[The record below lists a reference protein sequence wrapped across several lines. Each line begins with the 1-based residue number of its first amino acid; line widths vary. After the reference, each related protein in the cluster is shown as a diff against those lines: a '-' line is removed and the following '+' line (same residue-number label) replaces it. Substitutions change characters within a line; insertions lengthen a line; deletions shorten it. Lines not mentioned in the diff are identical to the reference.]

1 MTRVRSPGYPS
12 ISLPQA
18 IDITKKL
25 HDHNRTNPIDR
36 EAAAKDIGY
45 TGLTGQ
51 SAKILAGLQHYGLV
65 EKAGKGGVKVSRT
78 AVDIIHPVSQAGRKA
93 ALREA
98 AFTPGLFHTLASR
111 FSDGVPSENA
121 LRSYLMRENF
131 SSVAITPAVM
141 SFLETYRFLQQ
152 EGASESL
159 NAEVGTDLVLSSA
172 DVLEGDD
179 MTESQQQ
186 PVGREM
192 AVRQPF
198 GTIAMGANERVVY
211 VEEGGPG
218 QYLKLVASGEVDDYL
233 LEAIE
238 DFVKRQRKRL
248 TRASRDEPEPPQVN

>member
-1 MTRVRSPGYPS
+1 MTRIRSPGYPS

-18 IDITKKL
+18 IDITSKL
-25 HDHNRTNPIDR
+25 HQHNRTNPIDR

-51 SAKILAGLQHYGLV
+51 SAKILASLQHYGLV
-65 EKAGKGGVKVSRT
+65 EKTGKGALKVSRT
-78 AVDIIHPVSQAGRKA
+78 AVDIMMPVSQAGRKA

-98 AFTPGLFHTLASR
+98 ASAPELFHTLSSR

-131 SSVAITPAVM
+131 SSAAITPAVT

-152 EGASESL
+152 EGAGESL
-159 NAEVGTDLVLSSA
+159 DSTGDADLTSSSTG
-172 DVLEGDD
+172 VLEGDD
-179 MTESQQQ
+179 MIETQQ
-186 PVGREM
+186 PAGREV
-192 AVRQPF
+192 AQPPASR
-198 GTIAMGANERVVY
+198 TIPQGQNERVVY

-218 QYLKLVASGEVDDYL
+218 QYLKLVASGDVDDYL

-248 TRASRDEPEPPQVN
+248 ARASKDESEPPQVN